1 LFKDAE
7 RWILSREKDW
17 PFSFEHICDALH
29 LSPSYLRGGL
39 LRWRTHQSTPNCPHN
54 RIREPLRYQ
63 YRLRNSRIS
72 A

>member
-1 LFKDAE
+1 
-7 RWILSREKDW
+7 
-17 PFSFEHICDALH
+17 
-29 LSPSYLRGGL
+29 LRVGL
-39 LRWRTHQSTPNCPHN
+39 LRWRAEHGALDVPSS